1 MRPRSSLFALA
12 LLPSLLSCAA
22 RPAVSLAPQAPRALF
37 FSSSSTTAAAS
48 YGMSDSNNGELDAKS
63 EQLIA
68 DAQALFSAKP
78 SEEIFTRWSPDALFE
93 DPICLAV
100 GARQYKAQ
108 WYGLAKAFSGSMTRA
123 WRVESVSKEQI
134 KYVQKQWYKVAGFE
148 KEMISTVVMKLNK
161 EGKVTHFIDMWN
173 HKAPSTNPVIYALRR
188 LNGMIMPLFVGVPK
202 AEQQKHKDL

>member
-1 MRPRSSLFALA
+1 LPCTPR
-12 LLPSLLSCAA
+12 
-22 RPAVSLAPQAPRALF
+22 RRT
-37 FSSSSTTAAAS
+37 STDTPH
-48 YGMSDSNNGELDAKS
+48 
-63 EQLIA
+63 
-68 DAQALFSAKP
+68 AQLFSAKP

-148 KEMISTVVMKLNK
+148 KEMIVSGNVEVCGTRMC
-161 EGKVTHFIDMWN
+161 
-173 HKAPSTNPVIYALRR
+173 
-188 LNGMIMPLFVGVPK
+188 
-202 AEQQKHKDL
+202 

>member
-68 DAQALFSAKP
+68 DAQAVS
-78 SEEIFTRWSPDALFE
+78 
-93 DPICLAV
+93 LAV
-100 GARQYKAQ
+100 HATPPH
-108 WYGLAKAFSGSMTRA
+108 L
-123 WRVESVSKEQI
+123 
-134 KYVQKQWYKVAGFE
+134 
-148 KEMISTVVMKLNK
+148 
-161 EGKVTHFIDMWN
+161 H
-173 HKAPSTNPVIYALRR
+173 
-188 LNGMIMPLFVGVPK
+188 
-202 AEQQKHKDL
+202 